1 MAIYEVVL
9 NSTYYGQKCV
19 NRWNYV
25 SVTTPTSVFGS
36 VALAFAFGFTDPTL
50 GTKIMG
56 NIRTMSATTVNFISY
71 NIKNLYNPLDFYASP
86 FTAGLV
92 GTLGGNGLSPINA
105 YGFIASQT
113 RLDVGH
119 GYKRFV
125 GVVEEEVNAG
135 GGISGSLISGQL
147 TPLATKMTAS
157 LTYIDEGSPVLFQ
170 PAILAREKYTTPRG
184 KDAYRKYPTEEEQID
199 HTATGIVWSPYSNSR
214 GQQSRQY
221 GRGA

>member
-19 NRWNYV
+19 NRWNYI
-25 SVTTPTSVFGS
+25 SLTTPITIFGS
-36 VALAFAFGFTDPTL
+36 LALAIGFGFIDPTV
-50 GTKIMG
+50 TSKIMG
-56 NIRTMSATTVNFISY
+56 NIRSMSATTVGFVSFSV
-71 NIKNLYNPLDFYASP
+71 KNLYNPLDFYASP
-86 FTAGLV
+86 FATGLV

-119 GYKRFV
+119 GFKRFV

-135 GGISGSLISGQL
+135 GSVSGSLISGQL
-147 TPLATKMTAS
+147 NPLATKMTS
-157 LTYIDEGSPVLFQ
+157 NLTYVDEGSPVTYN
-170 PAILAREKYTTPRG
+170 PAILSREKYTTPRG
-184 KDAYRKYPTEEEQID
+184 NDAYRKYPTEEEQLD
-199 HTATGIVWSPYSNSR
+199 HTATGVVWAPYANTR